1 MTERWRQ
8 RRLHVENR
16 LAELNAKYGP
26 IEQAPLPDWLDSLE
40 GFIAANTPEPIPP
53 APEPPPDT
61 GAVWDRDP
69 I

>member
-16 LAELNAKYGP
+16 LAELNAKYGQLP
-26 IEQAPLPDWLDSLE
+26 EEQLPPWLDSLE
-40 GFIAANTPEPIPP
+40 GFQAYHTPAPIPP
-53 APEPPPDT
+53 APVKPSEP
-61 GAVWDRDP
+61 GAVWQREP